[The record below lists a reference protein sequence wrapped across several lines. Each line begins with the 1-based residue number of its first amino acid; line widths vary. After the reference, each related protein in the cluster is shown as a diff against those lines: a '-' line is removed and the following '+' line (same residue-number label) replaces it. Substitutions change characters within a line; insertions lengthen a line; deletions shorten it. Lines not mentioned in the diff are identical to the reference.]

1 MADGVYEVGPSVEGS
16 QFPAQR
22 MAVGAGYT
30 GYWPGQYMGSWVMYI
45 EEGEFV
51 KGGPAA
57 SGTVTVTR
65 DGDDY
70 TFAVDLADDFGYKI
84 TGTFTVTFDNVKQM
98 TISYGNVVWARR
110 IPPGFLHAAASRRR
124 MVGRVGHPSGSSERL
139 RSGPRCRNAPLDA
152 AGRCAVFARPFG
164 TGKEMAVSV
173 SRDTAAG
180 NRMDTAV
187 QKQVMSDIR

>member
-65 DGDDY
+65 DG
-70 TFAVDLADDFGYKI
+70 
-84 TGTFTVTFDNVKQM
+84 M
-98 TISYGNVVWARR
+98 TTPSQWTSRMISAIRLPV
-110 IPPGFLHAAASRRR
+110 
-124 MVGRVGHPSGSSERL
+124 RL
-139 RSGPRCRNAPLDA
+139 R
-152 AGRCAVFARPFG
+152 
-164 TGKEMAVSV
+164 
-173 SRDTAAG
+173 
-180 NRMDTAV
+180 
-187 QKQVMSDIR
+187 